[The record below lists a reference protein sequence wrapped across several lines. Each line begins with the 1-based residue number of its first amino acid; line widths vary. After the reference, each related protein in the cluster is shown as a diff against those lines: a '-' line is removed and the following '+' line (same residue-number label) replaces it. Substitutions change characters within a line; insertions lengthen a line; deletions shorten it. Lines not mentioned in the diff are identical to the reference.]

1 MLKIVVPKV
10 TTSRYD
16 PELEMFIDADD
27 PNNKDTVLWLEHSLF
42 SLSKWES
49 KWHKPFLKKDGIDQE
64 GFIDYVRAMTVWP
77 KQVPDEVYT
86 RLSKENQE
94 EIMAYIENPMTATTF
109 STHKG
114 INGKTS
120 NKKQQITAE
129 LLYYSM
135 IMYGIPFECE
145 KWHLN
150 RLMTLI
156 HVCDV
161 KNDNQKMSKKDQA
174 SQYRA
179 LNAARKAKHGTRG

>member
-49 KWHKPFLKKDGIDQE
+49 KWHKPFLRKDGMDNE
-64 GFIDYVRAMTVWP
+64 GFLDYVRTMTVWP

-86 RLSKENQE
+86 RLTDENRKA
-94 EIMAYIENPMTATTF
+94 IMAYIEDPMTATTF
-109 STHKG
+109 SKAR
-114 INGKTS
+114 NGKTS
-120 NKKQQITAE
+120 NRQQITAE
-129 LLYYSM
+129 LLYYAM
-135 IMYGIPFECE
+135 IMYNIPFECE

-161 KNDNQKMSKKDQA
+161 KQDTQKMTKKDQA